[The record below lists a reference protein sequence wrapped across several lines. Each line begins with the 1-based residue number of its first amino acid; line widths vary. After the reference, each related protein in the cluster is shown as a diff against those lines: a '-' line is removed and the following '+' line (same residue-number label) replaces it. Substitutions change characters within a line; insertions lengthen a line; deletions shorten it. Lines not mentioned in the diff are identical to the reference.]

1 MNYASRTDRENKL
14 NWYKLR
20 NTFRKRISMQF
31 LYKFNITTF
40 NMHSNKNL

>member
-1 MNYASRTDRENKL
+1 MNHASKTDRENEL

-20 NTFRKRISMQF
+20 NTIGKRISMQF
-31 LYKFNITTF
+31 LYKFNITIF